1 MQSVNELV
9 IIDKHNNKVNV
20 LESLNKNNN
29 SISGIDKSVN
39 ALNESIE
46 TINNRLTS
54 DEINID
60 STNTLANKN
69 KDSIVII
76 NSDLETLTNGLN
88 AANDEIDIINSELP
102 NLLKNDI
109 SNITED
115 KLLSLNSL
123 NLINFNGV
131 DVNFTSD
138 LIDTAQ
144 DCEILVGLLSDKKG
158 SSVGI
163 SLYDSEGAPIN
174 APNIITKLEPKE
186 VNVNKYIATISGT
199 FYSDNDS
206 LEIGTNCYS
215 DINLDKLVGIVCYK
229 VGSIFKI
236 NKGYQTFSL
245 DSQSQIIV
253 SSCYKITGDL
263 INGYCPNNQLS
274 PGDIIYEDQLM
285 KNKLYDI
292 TSYTPDSNQ
301 IIVLDSNSDELQDT
315 IEIGS
320 KLDNKEDV
328 FKYNFDLDGFLYS
341 KDNDLIKDSKLYKDE
356 NCTALFG
363 IVNSLNSN
371 KLDII
376 PNAGE
381 TIKNQS
387 IEVRIDYER
396 VIDSDY
402 NGVIDY
408 RISYE
413 ENIPLYVRGFIPKDY
428 KFRIIVKDC
437 NNVPKIYKYLLNKFN

>member
-9 IIDKHNNKVNV
+9 IIDKDNSKVNV
-20 LESLNKNNN
+20 LESLKKNNN
-29 SISGIDKSVN
+29 SISGIDESIN
-39 ALNESIE
+39 DLNESIE

-54 DEINID
+54 DETNID

-69 KDSIVII
+69 KDDIATI
-76 NSDLETLTNGLN
+76 NSDIEILTNGLN
-88 AANDEIDIINSELP
+88 TANDEIDVINSELP

-123 NLINFNGV
+123 NLPNFNGV
-131 DVNFTSD
+131 EIDFTSD
-138 LIDTAQ
+138 LINVSE

-158 SSVGI
+158 SCVGI
-163 SLYDSEGAPIN
+163 SLYTSESSPVN
-174 APNIITKLEPKE
+174 TPNIITKLEPKE
-186 VNVNKYIATISGT
+186 VDINKYVTTISGS

-206 LEIGTNCYS
+206 LEVRTNCYS
-215 DINLDKLVGIVCYK
+215 DINLDNLIGIVCYK

-253 SSCYKITGDL
+253 STCYKITGDL
-263 INGYCPNNQLS
+263 INGYCLNNELS

-292 TSYTPDSNQ
+292 TSYNSDNGQ
-301 IIVLDSNSDELQDT
+301 ITVLDSNSDELQDT
-315 IEIGS
+315 IEISS
-320 KLDNKEDV
+320 KIDHKEDV

-341 KDNDLIKDSKLYKDE
+341 KDNNLIKDSKLYKDE
-356 NCTALFG
+356 NCSDLFG
-363 IVNSLNSN
+363 VVNSINSD

-376 PNAGE
+376 PDAGE
-381 TIKNQS
+381 VIKNQS
-387 IEVRIDYER
+387 IEVRTDYER
-396 VIDSDY
+396 IVDSDY
-402 NGVIDY
+402 NGIIDY
-408 RISYE
+408 DIGYE
-413 ENIPLYVRGFIPKDY
+413 ENIPLYVRGFIPKDH
-428 KFRIIVKDC
+428 KFKVIVKDC

>member
-9 IIDKHNNKVNV
+9 IIDKDNSKVNV
-20 LESLNKNNN
+20 LESLKRNND
-29 SISGIDKSVN
+29 SISGIDESIN
-39 ALNESIE
+39 DLNEFVE
-46 TINNRLTS
+46 TTNNRLTS
-54 DEINID
+54 DETNIN

-69 KDSIVII
+69 KDDIATI
-76 NSDLETLTNGLN
+76 NSDLEILTNGLN
-88 AANDEIDIINSELP
+88 TANNEIDVINSELP

-109 SNITED
+109 SNINED

-123 NLINFNGV
+123 NLPNFSGSEI
-131 DVNFTSD
+131 DFTSD
-138 LIDTAQ
+138 LINVSE
-144 DCEILVGLLSDKKG
+144 DCEILVGLLSDKRG
-158 SSVGI
+158 SCIGI
-163 SLYDSEGAPIN
+163 SLYDSESNAIN
-174 APNIITKLEPKE
+174 TPNIITKLEPKE
-186 VNVNKYIATISGT
+186 VNVNKYITTISGT

-206 LEIGTNCYS
+206 LEVGTNCYS
-215 DINLDKLVGIVCYK
+215 DINLDKLVGIICYK

-292 TSYTPDSNQ
+292 TSYTSDNGQ
-301 IIVLDSNSDELQDT
+301 ITVLDSNSDELQDT
-315 IEIGS
+315 IEIGD
-320 KLDNKEDV
+320 KIDNKEDV
-328 FKYNFDLDGFLYS
+328 FKYNFALDGFLYS
-341 KDNDLIKDSKLYKDE
+341 KDNNLIKDSKIYKDE
-356 NCTALFG
+356 NCSQLFG
-363 IVNSLNSN
+363 IVNSIDSD

-381 TIKNQS
+381 TIKNQL
-387 IEVRIDYER
+387 IEVRTDYER
-396 VIDSDY
+396 IIDSDY
-402 NGVIDY
+402 SGVIDY
-408 RISYE
+408 NISYE
-413 ENIPLYVRGFIPKDY
+413 ENIPLYIRGFIPKDY
-428 KFRIIVKDC
+428 KFKVIVKDC

>member
-9 IIDKHNNKVNV
+9 IIDRHNNKVNV

-29 SISGIDKSVN
+29 SISGIGKSVN
-39 ALNESIE
+39 DLNESIE
-46 TINNRLTS
+46 IINNRLTS
-54 DEINID
+54 DETNID

-69 KDSIVII
+69 KDNIATI

-88 AANDEIDIINSELP
+88 TANDEIGTINSELP

-131 DVNFTSD
+131 EINFTSD
-138 LIDTAQ
+138 LIDATD

-158 SSVGI
+158 SCVGI
-163 SLYDSEGAPIN
+163 SLYDSEGTPIN

-186 VNVNKYIATISGT
+186 VNVNKYITTISGT
-199 FYSDNDS
+199 FYSNNDS
-206 LEIGTNCYS
+206 LEVGTNCYS

-292 TSYTPDSNQ
+292 TSYTPDSSQ
-301 IIVLDSNSDELQDT
+301 ISVLDSNSDELQDT
-315 IEIGS
+315 IQIGS

-341 KDNDLIKDSKLYKDE
+341 KDSDLIKDSKLYKDE
-356 NCTALFG
+356 NCAALFG
-363 IVNSLNSN
+363 IVNSINSN

-387 IEVRIDYER
+387 IEVRTDYER

-408 RISYE
+408 SISYE

-428 KFRIIVKDC
+428 KFKVIVKDC
-437 NNVPKIYKYLLNKFN
+437 NNVPKIYKYLLNKFS

>member
-9 IIDKHNNKVNV
+9 IIDKDNSKVNV
-20 LESLNKNNN
+20 LESLKRNND
-29 SISGIDKSVN
+29 SISGIDESIN
-39 ALNESIE
+39 DLNEFVE

-54 DEINID
+54 DETNIN

-69 KDSIVII
+69 KDDIATI
-76 NSDLETLTNGLN
+76 NSDLEILTNGLN
-88 AANDEIDIINSELP
+88 TANNEIDVINSELP

-109 SNITED
+109 SNINED

-123 NLINFNGV
+123 NLPNFSGSEI
-131 DVNFTSD
+131 DFTSD
-138 LIDTAQ
+138 LINVSE
-144 DCEILVGLLSDKKG
+144 DCEILVGLLSDKRG
-158 SSVGI
+158 SCIGI
-163 SLYDSEGAPIN
+163 SLYDSESNAIN
-174 APNIITKLEPKE
+174 TPNIITKLEPKE
-186 VNVNKYIATISGT
+186 VNVNKYITTISGT

-206 LEIGTNCYS
+206 LEVGTNCYS
-215 DINLDKLVGIVCYK
+215 DINLDKLVGIICYK

-292 TSYTPDSNQ
+292 TSYTSDNGQ
-301 IIVLDSNSDELQDT
+301 ITVLDSNSDELQDT
-315 IEIGS
+315 IEIGD
-320 KLDNKEDV
+320 KIDNKEDV
-328 FKYNFDLDGFLYS
+328 FKYNFALDGFLYS
-341 KDNDLIKDSKLYKDE
+341 KDNNLIKDSKLYKDE
-356 NCTALFG
+356 NCSQLFG
-363 IVNSLNSN
+363 IVNSIDSD

-381 TIKNQS
+381 TIKNQL
-387 IEVRIDYER
+387 IEVRTDYER
-396 VIDSDY
+396 IIDSDY
-402 NGVIDY
+402 SGVIDY
-408 RISYE
+408 NISYE
-413 ENIPLYVRGFIPKDY
+413 ENIPLYIRGFIPKDY
-428 KFRIIVKDC
+428 KFKVIVKDC

>member
-9 IIDKHNNKVNV
+9 IIDKDNSKVNV
-20 LESLNKNNN
+20 LESLKRNND
-29 SISGIDKSVN
+29 SISGIDESIN
-39 ALNESIE
+39 DLNEFVE

-54 DEINID
+54 DETNIN

-69 KDSIVII
+69 KDDITTI
-76 NSDLETLTNGLN
+76 NSDLEILTNGLN
-88 AANDEIDIINSELP
+88 TTNNEIDVINSELP

-109 SNITED
+109 SNINED

-123 NLINFNGV
+123 NLPNFSGSEV
-131 DVNFTSD
+131 DFTSD
-138 LIDTAQ
+138 LINVSE

-158 SSVGI
+158 SCIGI
-163 SLYDSEGAPIN
+163 SLYDSESNAIN
-174 APNIITKLEPKE
+174 TPNIITKLEPKE
-186 VNVNKYIATISGT
+186 IKVNKYITTISGT

-206 LEIGTNCYS
+206 LEVGTNCYS
-215 DINLDKLVGIVCYK
+215 DINLDKLVGIICYK

-292 TSYTPDSNQ
+292 TSYTPDNGQ
-301 IIVLDSNSDELQDT
+301 ITVLDSNSDELQDT
-315 IEIGS
+315 IQIGS

-363 IVNSLNSN
+363 IVNSINSN

-387 IEVRIDYER
+387 IEVRTDYER

-408 RISYE
+408 SISYE

-428 KFRIIVKDC
+428 KFRVIVKDC
-437 NNVPKIYKYLLNKFN
+437 NNVPKIYKYLLNKFS

>member
-9 IIDKHNNKVNV
+9 IIDKDNSKVNV
-20 LESLNKNNN
+20 LESLKRNND
-29 SISGIDKSVN
+29 SISGIDESIN
-39 ALNESIE
+39 DLNEFVE

-54 DEINID
+54 DETNIN

-69 KDSIVII
+69 KDDITTI
-76 NSDLETLTNGLN
+76 NSDLEILTNGLN
-88 AANDEIDIINSELP
+88 TANNEIDVINSELP

-109 SNITED
+109 SNINED

-123 NLINFNGV
+123 NLPNFSGSEI
-131 DVNFTSD
+131 DFTSD
-138 LIDTAQ
+138 LINVSE

-158 SSVGI
+158 SCIGI
-163 SLYDSEGAPIN
+163 SLYDSESNVIN
-174 APNIITKLEPKE
+174 TPNIITKLEPKE
-186 VNVNKYIATISGT
+186 VNVNKYITTISGT

-206 LEIGTNCYS
+206 LEVGTNCYS
-215 DINLDKLVGIVCYK
+215 DINLDKLVGIICYK

-263 INGYCPNNQLS
+263 INGYCSNNQLS

-292 TSYTPDSNQ
+292 TSYTSDNGQ
-301 IIVLDSNSDELQDT
+301 ITVLDSNSDELQDT
-315 IEIGS
+315 IEIGD
-320 KLDNKEDV
+320 KIDNKEDV
-328 FKYNFDLDGFLYS
+328 FKYNFALDGFLYS
-341 KDNDLIKDSKLYKDE
+341 KDNNLIKDSKLYKDE
-356 NCTALFG
+356 NCSQLFG
-363 IVNSLNSN
+363 IVNSIDSD

-387 IEVRIDYER
+387 IEVRTDYER
-396 VIDSDY
+396 IIDSDY
-402 NGVIDY
+402 SGVIDY
-408 RISYE
+408 NISYE
-413 ENIPLYVRGFIPKDY
+413 ENIPLYIRGFIPKDY
-428 KFRIIVKDC
+428 KFKVIVKDC

>member
-9 IIDKHNNKVNV
+9 IIDKDNSKVNV
-20 LESLNKNNN
+20 LESLKKNNN
-29 SISGIDKSVN
+29 SISGIDESIN
-39 ALNESIE
+39 DLNESIE

-54 DEINID
+54 DETNID

-69 KDSIVII
+69 KDDITTI
-76 NSDLETLTNGLN
+76 NSDIETLTNGLN
-88 AANDEIDIINSELP
+88 TANDEIDVINSDLP

-123 NLINFNGV
+123 NLPNFNGV
-131 DVNFTSD
+131 EIDFTSD
-138 LIDTAQ
+138 LINVSE

-158 SSVGI
+158 SCVGI
-163 SLYDSEGAPIN
+163 SLYNSESSPVN
-174 APNIITKLEPKE
+174 TPNIITKLEPKE
-186 VNVNKYIATISGT
+186 VDINKYVTTISGS

-206 LEIGTNCYS
+206 LEVGTNCYS
-215 DINLDKLVGIVCYK
+215 DINLDNLVGIVCYK

-253 SSCYKITGDL
+253 STCYKITGDL
-263 INGYCPNNQLS
+263 INGYCLNNELS

-292 TSYTPDSNQ
+292 TSYNSDNGQ
-301 IIVLDSNSDELQDT
+301 ITVLHSNSDELQDT
-315 IEIGS
+315 IEISS
-320 KLDNKEDV
+320 KIDNKEDV

-341 KDNDLIKDSKLYKDE
+341 KDNNLIKDSKLYKDE
-356 NCTALFG
+356 NCSDLFG
-363 IVNSLNSN
+363 VVNSINSD

-381 TIKNQS
+381 VIKNQS
-387 IEVRIDYER
+387 IEVRTDYER
-396 VIDSDY
+396 IVDSDY
-402 NGVIDY
+402 NGIIDY
-408 RISYE
+408 DIGYE
-413 ENIPLYVRGFIPKDY
+413 ENIPLYVRGFIPKDH
-428 KFRIIVKDC
+428 KFKVIVKDC